1 MIRVKKE
8 NHRSWFMSNYYPC
21 EFVMNGIRYKNAE
34 AAFQSH
40 KVPLEERRQFADMP
54 PASAKRFGRNVAI
67 PANWDEARDDVM
79 RRVVMAKFE
88 QNEDLKY
95 SEIAYPSED
104 IAAKEEVFTA
114 LSDEVNSELDVKWS
128 EMKSYDEGGSGYLFL
143 MLLAAMLALACFNIW
158 RKVRRKT
165 RNMY

>member
-1 MIRVKKE
+1 
-8 NHRSWFMSNYYPC
+8 MSEFFVSLSSIEDVRQFVNAATCCPC
-21 EFVMNGIRYKNAE
+21 EVDVLSGRY
-34 AAFQSH
+34 
-40 KVPLEERRQFADMP
+40 VID
-54 PASAKRFGRNVAI
+54 
-67 PANWDEARDDVM
+67 
-79 RRVVMAKFE
+79 
-88 QNEDLKY
+88 
-95 SEIAYPSED
+95 
-104 IAAKEEVFTA
+104 AKEEVFTA